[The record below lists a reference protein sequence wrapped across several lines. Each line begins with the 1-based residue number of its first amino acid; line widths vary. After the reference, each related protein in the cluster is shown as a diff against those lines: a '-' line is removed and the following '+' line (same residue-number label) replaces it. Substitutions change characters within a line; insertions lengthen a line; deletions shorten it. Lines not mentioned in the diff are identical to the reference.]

1 MFHRKGGS
9 LAVHADVNAVHLF
22 KSGLNDIY
30 IVK

>member
-9 LAVHADVNAVHLF
+9 LAVHADVNTSPLF
-22 KSGLNDIY
+22 KSGFSDIY